1 MKLTQIEK
9 EEILLKQLR
18 REVRNLRASND
29 PFWDAKLY
37 SEQIIAY
44 SIANWDQVRIDTRA
58 KWKYRYVVES
68 DLFGGDSKH
77 LDSEEYDRQ
86 LSLIK

>member
-29 PFWDAKLY
+29 PF
-37 SEQIIAY
+37 
-44 SIANWDQVRIDTRA
+44 
-58 KWKYRYVVES
+58 
-68 DLFGGDSKH
+68 
-77 LDSEEYDRQ
+77 
-86 LSLIK
+86 